1 MRSHPLYCAEWLWY
15 VSAEPWIP
23 HPALLLAIMAL
34 RCNYTFCGLICTKV
48 MGSMTFIP
56 SLLRNPLMY
65 SIVEAW
71 IDLSWLSA
79 LLVFILFNG
88 DLAAQTIM
96 DLDSFNWETQFSW
109 SWCGIEYS
117 FHLEIHS
124 ISCHPIGYAEVRAV
138 WCEGHKFNHQ
148 NKRDCHSNQDPW

>member
-1 MRSHPLYCAEWLWY
+1 MRSRPLYCAEWLWY
-15 VSAEPWIP
+15 VSAVPWIP
-23 HPALLLAIMAL
+23 PHVLLLAIMAL
-34 RCNYTFCGLICTKV
+34 KCNYTFCGLICTKV
-48 MGSMTFIP
+48 MGSMTFIL

-71 IDLSWLSA
+71 IDPSLLSA
-79 LLVFILFNG
+79 LPIFILFNR

-109 SWCGIEYS
+109 SWCGIE
-117 FHLEIHS
+117 FHLDPFNQLS
-124 ISCHPIGYAEVRAV
+124 PIGYTEIRAV